1 MEVQHSQL
9 SSYRN
14 WGTLEYHFTLILIV
28 LLRKIRHRK
37 VTSPAPE
44 PTMGFTYDPA
54 SQVTNILHQ
63 LGATGPTINQAAYT
77 YNGVGNRESL
87 TDRRGIQ
94 NFGYDNL
101 DRLTSA
107 SHPLLG
113 TPQAFAYDAVRGGSE
128 NSDSVISGSLAS
140 PTPPGGAN

>member
-1 MEVQHSQL
+1 M
-9 SSYRN
+9 
-14 WGTLEYHFTLILIV
+14 
-28 LLRKIRHRK
+28 
-37 VTSPAPE
+37 TSIFSPLVYGQSAK
-44 PTMGFTYDPA
+44 TFRYDPA

-94 NFGYDNL
+94 NFGYDTL

-113 TPQAFAYDAVRGGSE
+113 TPQSFAYYAVGKRTMAGNVTNAGNQLLADATHSY
-128 NSDSVISGSLAS
+128 
-140 PTPPGGAN
+140 

>member
-1 MEVQHSQL
+1 
-9 SSYRN
+9 
-14 WGTLEYHFTLILIV
+14 
-28 LLRKIRHRK
+28 
-37 VTSPAPE
+37 
-44 PTMGFTYDPA
+44 MGFTYDPA

-140 PTPPGGAN
+140 PTPPRGGLREERGDEENETESRGDL